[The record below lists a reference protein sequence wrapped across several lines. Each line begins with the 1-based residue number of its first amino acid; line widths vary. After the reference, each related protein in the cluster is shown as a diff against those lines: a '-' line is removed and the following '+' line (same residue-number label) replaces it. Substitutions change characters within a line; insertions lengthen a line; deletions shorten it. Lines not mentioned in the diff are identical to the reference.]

1 MCGRP
6 QGQNSPSVPSIA
18 LPLKTFQ
25 NHLQNFPMTKTQKIL
40 ENMLFS
46 FRAKRFNSYY
56 DTAVNT
62 KVRHSVKYENVF
74 KHVHLLYQSLSRL
87 CFFSHVFITSV
98 LPMDSVLK
106 FSLCKH
112 INTCGSKAITTFLVK
127 LVKPQHSGG
136 LSFVGQNFYSIS
148 CWLN

>member
-1 MCGRP
+1 MCGRA
-6 QGQNSPSVPSIA
+6 QGQNYPSVPSIA

-87 CFFSHVFITSV
+87 CFFFTCIYHICPTNG
-98 LPMDSVLK
+98 
-106 FSLCKH
+106 LCSEIQSMQAYKH
-112 INTCGSKAITTFLVK
+112 LRKQSNY
-127 LVKPQHSGG
+127 
-136 LSFVGQNFYSIS
+136 NIS
-148 CWLN
+148 C

>member
-1 MCGRP
+1 MVKIDLLLYMWTSTGSEFSL
-6 QGQNSPSVPSIA
+6 SPLNPSPIKN
-18 LPLKTFQ
+18 LPEPSAK
-25 NHLQNFPMTKTQKIL
+25 FPNDKNAK
-40 ENMLFS
+40 NPRKHMLFS

-87 CFFSHVFITSV
+87 CFFSPVFITSV
-98 LPMDSVLK
+98 LSMDAVLK

-112 INTCGSKAITTFLVK
+112 INTCGSKAITT
-127 LVKPQHSGG
+127 
-136 LSFVGQNFYSIS
+136 IS
-148 CWLN
+148 C